1 MDSWPVVLTGKFNS
15 EEGRGIM
22 RRGSYIKWL
31 RVSLTVVAAV
41 VGLTTF
47 SSAQTK
53 EVVIGVLYPMTGPV
67 AQVGIDSV
75 NALKVA
81 LDIIN
86 NDVNINV
93 PLGKGAGLPNLGG
106 AKVRIVVVDHQGKP
120 DIGLAEAERL
130 ITQEK
135 VHALFG
141 AYFSSV
147 TNTASQVAERMGIPF
162 VNAESSSPALTERGF
177 KWFFRTGPH
186 DGHFSLAMFDFMR
199 DFEKKRGV
207 KFKSVAIL
215 NEDTQFGADSAKV
228 QEELAKKYGYEV
240 VAKIPFRTGTTSLDA
255 EIGRLKTANADVLL
269 PSIYTSDAIL
279 LTRTA
284 RNLDY
289 NPKAIIAQN
298 AGYTDPRFVA
308 DMGKEAEGAIT
319 RAPFA
324 LDLAV
329 NKPLIPVVNDMFK
342 KLGGRD
348 ISDVPSRAFT
358 GFLTLADAIN
368 RAGSTDPAAIQ
379 KALRETNIP
388 PDQLIMMPWTGVKFD
403 EKGQNAGVRAIL
415 QQLQGGSYYTV
426 YPFELAT
433 KDVIYPIPAWSQRK

>member
-1 MDSWPVVLTGKFNS
+1 LT
-15 EEGRGIM
+15 
-22 RRGSYIKWL
+22 L
-31 RVSLTVVAAV
+31 VSAP
-41 VGLTTF
+41 
-47 SSAQTK
+47 SAQTK

-67 AQVGIDSV
+67 AQIGIDSV

-93 PLGKGAGLPNLGG
+93 PLGKGVGLPNLSG
-106 AKVRIVVVDHQGKP
+106 ARVRIVVVDHQGKP

-255 EIGRLKTANADVLL
+255 EIGRLKTANADVVL
-269 PSIYTSDAIL
+269 PSLYTSDAIL

-298 AGYTDPRFVA
+298 AGYTDPRFVTE
-308 DMGKEAEGAIT
+308 MGKEAEGAIT

-324 LDLAV
+324 MDLAAK
-329 NKPLIPVVNDMFK
+329 KPLIPVINDMFK
-342 KLGGRD
+342 KLSGGRD
-348 ISDVPSRAFT
+348 MSDVPARVLT

-368 RAGSTDPAAIQ
+368 RAGSTDPGAIQ

-388 PDQLIMMPWTGVKFD
+388 ADQLIMMPWTGVKFD
-403 EKGQNAGVRAIL
+403 EKGQNNGVRAIL
-415 QQLQGGSYYTV
+415 QQLQGGSYHTI

-433 KDVIYPIPAWSQRK
+433 KEPMYPIPAWAQRK

>member
-1 MDSWPVVLTGKFNS
+1 M
-15 EEGRGIM
+15 GRRM
-22 RRGSYIKWL
+22 FL
-31 RVSLTVVAAV
+31 RWVQVSLIAVAAV
-41 VGLTTF
+41 LTLV
-47 SSAQTK
+47 SAPSAQTR

-81 LDIIN
+81 VDIIN

-93 PLGKGAGLPNLGG
+93 PLGKGVGLPNLGG

-135 VHALFG
+135 VQALFG

-147 TNTASQVAERMGIPF
+147 TNTASQVAERMGVPF

-199 DFEKKRGV
+199 DFEKKRGL

-228 QEELAKKYGYEV
+228 QEELAKKYGFEV

-255 EIGRLKTANADVLL
+255 EIGRLKASNADVVL

-279 LTRTA
+279 FTKTA

-298 AGYTDPRFVA
+298 AGYTDPRFVTE
-308 DMGKEAEGAIT
+308 MGKEAEGAIT

-324 LDLAV
+324 MDLAV
-329 NKPLIPVVNDMFK
+329 KKPLIPVINDMFK
-342 KLGGRD
+342 KLSGGRD
-348 ISDVPSRAFT
+348 ISDVPARAFT

-368 RAGSTDPAAIQ
+368 RAGSTDPGAIQ

-415 QQLQGGSYYTV
+415 QQLQGGSYHTI

-433 KDVIYPIPAWSQRK
+433 KEPMYPIPTWSQRK

>member
-1 MDSWPVVLTGKFNS
+1 LT
-15 EEGRGIM
+15 
-22 RRGSYIKWL
+22 L
-31 RVSLTVVAAV
+31 VSAP
-41 VGLTTF
+41 
-47 SSAQTK
+47 SAQTK

-67 AQVGIDSV
+67 AQIGIDSV

-93 PLGKGAGLPNLGG
+93 PLGKGVGLPNLSG
-106 AKVRIVVVDHQGKP
+106 ARVRIVVVDHQGKP

-255 EIGRLKTANADVLL
+255 EIGRLKTANADVVL
-269 PSIYTSDAIL
+269 PSLYTSDAIL

-298 AGYTDPRFVA
+298 AGYTDPRFVTE
-308 DMGKEAEGAIT
+308 MGKEAEGAIT

-324 LDLAV
+324 MDLAAK
-329 NKPLIPVVNDMFK
+329 KPLIPVINDMFK
-342 KLGGRD
+342 KLSGGRD
-348 ISDVPSRAFT
+348 MSDVPARVLT

-368 RAGSTDPAAIQ
+368 RAGSTDPGAIQ

-388 PDQLIMMPWTGVKFD
+388 ADQLIMMPWTGVKFD
-403 EKGQNAGVRAIL
+403 EKGQNNGVRAIL
-415 QQLQGGSYYTV
+415 QQLQGGSYHTI

-433 KDVIYPIPAWSQRK
+433 KEPMYPIPAWSQRK

>member
-1 MDSWPVVLTGKFNS
+1 MNRGKYF
-15 EEGRGIM
+15 R
-22 RRGSYIKWL
+22 WFQ
-31 RVSLTVVAAV
+31 VSLMAVVAVLA
-41 VGLTTF
+41 LATAPA
-47 SSAQTK
+47 AQTK

-67 AQVGIDSV
+67 AQIGIDAV
-75 NALKVA
+75 NVIKVA

-86 NDVNINV
+86 NDVDINM
-93 PLGKGAGLPNLGG
+93 PLGKGAGLPRLGG

-120 DIGLAEAERL
+120 DLGLAEAERL

-147 TNTASQVAERMGIPF
+147 TNTASQVAERMGIPLM
-162 VNAESSSPALTERGF
+162 NGDSSSPALTERGF
-177 KWFFRTGPH
+177 KWFFRTSPH

-199 DFEKKRGV
+199 DFEKKRGI

-240 VAKIPFRTGTTSLDA
+240 VARIPFRTQTTSLDA
-255 EIGRLKTANADVLL
+255 EVGRLKTANADVLL
-269 PSIYTSDAIL
+269 PSLYTSDAIL
-279 LTRTA
+279 LTRTSK
-284 RNLDY
+284 NLDY

-298 AGYTDPRFVA
+298 AGYTDPKFVA
-308 DMGKEAEGAIT
+308 EMGKEAEGAIT

-324 LDLAV
+324 LDLAAR
-329 NKPLIPVVNDMFK
+329 KPLVPVINDMFK
-342 KLGGRD
+342 KLSGGRD
-348 ISDVPSRAFT
+348 ISDVSARAFT
-358 GFLTLADAIN
+358 GFMTLVDAVN

-388 PDQLIMMPWTGVKFD
+388 ADQLIMPWTGVKFD

-415 QQLQGGSYYTV
+415 QQLQGGTYHTI
-426 YPFELAT
+426 YPLELAT
-433 KDVIYPIPAWSQRK
+433 REALYPIPAWSQRK

>member
-1 MDSWPVVLTGKFNS
+1 
-15 EEGRGIM
+15 M
-22 RRGSYIKWL
+22 RQRSYIKGL
-31 RVSLTVVAAV
+31 RVSLTAVAVV

-47 SSAQTK
+47 ASAQTK

-75 NALKVA
+75 NAVKVA
-81 LDIIN
+81 LEIIN
-86 NDVNINV
+86 DDMNVNL
-93 PLGKGAGLPNLGG
+93 PLGKGAGLPKLGG

-147 TNTASQVAERMGIPF
+147 TNTASQVAERMGIPYL
-162 VNAESSSPALTERGF
+162 NAESSSPALTERGF
-177 KWFFRTGPH
+177 KWFFRTSPH

-199 DFEKKRGV
+199 DFEKKRGL

-240 VAKIPFRTGTTSLDA
+240 VARIPFRTGTTSLDA

-269 PSIYTSDAIL
+269 PSLYTSDAIL
-279 LTRTA
+279 LTRAA

-289 NPKAIIAQN
+289 NPKVIIAQN
-298 AGYTDPRFVA
+298 AGYTDPKFVA

-324 LDLAV
+324 LDFAAK
-329 NKPLIPVVNDMFK
+329 KPLIPVINDMFR
-342 KLGGRD
+342 KLSGGRD
-348 ISDVPSRAFT
+348 ISDVPARAFT
-358 GFLTLADAIN
+358 GFLTLTDAIN
-368 RAGSTDPAAIQ
+368 RAGSTDPAAVQ

-388 PDQLIMMPWTGVKFD
+388 PDQLIMPWTGVKFD

-415 QQLQGGSYYTV
+415 QQLQGGVYHTI

-433 KDVIYPIPAWSQRK
+433 KEPIYPIPAWSQRK

>member
-1 MDSWPVVLTGKFNS
+1 MSRRVVL
-15 EEGRGIM
+15 R
-22 RRGSYIKWL
+22 WL
-31 RVSLTVVAAV
+31 QVSFLAAAAV
-41 VGLTTF
+41 LTLV
-47 SSAQTK
+47 SAPSAQTK

-67 AQVGIDSV
+67 AQIGIDAV
-75 NALKVA
+75 NVIKVA

-86 NDVNINV
+86 NDMNVNL
-93 PLGKGAGLPNLGG
+93 PLGKGEGLPRLGG

-147 TNTASQVAERMGIPF
+147 TSTASQVAERMGIPML
-162 VNAESSSPALTERGF
+162 NADSSSPALTERGF
-177 KWFFRTGPH
+177 KWFFRTSPH

-228 QEELAKKYGYEV
+228 QEELAKKYGFEV

-255 EIGRLKTANADVLL
+255 EIGRLKASNADVVL

-279 LTRTA
+279 FTKTA

-298 AGYTDPRFVA
+298 AGYTDPRFVTE
-308 DMGKEAEGAIT
+308 MGKEAEGAIT

-324 LDLAV
+324 MDLAV
-329 NKPLIPVVNDMFK
+329 KKPLIPVINDMFK
-342 KLGGRD
+342 KLSGGRD
-348 ISDVPSRAFT
+348 ISDVPARAFT

-368 RAGSTDPAAIQ
+368 RAGSTDPGAIQ

-415 QQLQGGSYYTV
+415 QQLQGGSYHTI

-433 KDVIYPIPAWSQRK
+433 KEPMYPIPTWSQRR

>member
-1 MDSWPVVLTGKFNS
+1 
-15 EEGRGIM
+15 M
-22 RRGSYIKWL
+22 RRGSDIKWL
-31 RVSLTVVAAV
+31 QVSLTVVAVV
-41 VGLTTF
+41 VGLATF

-53 EVVIGVLYPMTGPV
+53 EVVIGVLYPMTGGV

-75 NALKVA
+75 NAVKVA

-86 NDVNINV
+86 NDVNLNL
-93 PLGKGAGLPNLGG
+93 PLAKGVGLPNLGG
-106 AKVRIVVVDHQGKP
+106 AKVRIVVADTQGKP

-141 AYFSSV
+141 AYHSGV
-147 TNTASQVAERMGIPF
+147 TITTSQVAERMGVPF
-162 VNAESSSPALTERGF
+162 LNAESSSPALTERGF
-177 KWFFRTGPH
+177 KWFFRTSPH
-186 DGHFSLAMFDFMR
+186 DRHFSQVMFEFMR
-199 DFEKKRGV
+199 DFEKKRGI

-215 NEDTQFGADSAKV
+215 NEDTAFGTDSAKV
-228 QEELAKKYGYEV
+228 QEELAKTFGYEV
-240 VAKIPFRTGTTSLDA
+240 VAKIPFRSGATSLDS
-255 EIGRLKTANADVLL
+255 EIGRLKAANADVLL
-269 PSIYTSDAIL
+269 PSIYTPDAIL
-279 LTRTA
+279 FTKAA

-298 AGYTDPRFVA
+298 AGYTDPKFVA
-308 DMGKEAEGAIT
+308 EMGKEAEGAIT
-319 RAPFA
+319 RAPTA
-324 LDLAV
+324 LDLAAK
-329 NKPLIPVVNDMFK
+329 KPLIPVINDMFK

-348 ISDVPSRAFT
+348 ISDVPARAFT

-379 KALRETNIP
+379 KALQETNIP
-388 PDQLIMMPWTGVKFD
+388 ADQLIMMPWTAVKFD

>member
-1 MDSWPVVLTGKFNS
+1 MSRRMVLRWLQVSFIAAAAVLT
-15 EEGRGIM
+15 
-22 RRGSYIKWL
+22 L
-31 RVSLTVVAAV
+31 VSAP
-41 VGLTTF
+41 
-47 SSAQTK
+47 SAQTK

-67 AQVGIDSV
+67 AQIGIDAV
-75 NALKVA
+75 NVIKVA

-86 NDVNINV
+86 NDMNVNL
-93 PLGKGAGLPNLGG
+93 PLGKGEGLPRLGG

-141 AYFSSV
+141 SYFSSV
-147 TNTASQVAERMGIPF
+147 TNTASQVAERMGIPML
-162 VNAESSSPALTERGF
+162 NADSSSPALTERGF
-177 KWFFRTGPH
+177 KWFFRTSPH

-228 QEELAKKYGYEV
+228 QEELAKKFGYEV
-240 VAKIPFRTGTTSLDA
+240 VARIPFRTATTSLDA
-255 EIGRLKTANADVLL
+255 EIGRLKTANADVVL
-269 PSIYTSDAIL
+269 PSLYTSDAIL

-289 NPKAIIAQN
+289 NPKVIIAQN
-298 AGYTDPRFVA
+298 AGYTDPKFVTE
-308 DMGKEAEGAIT
+308 MGKEAEGAIT

-324 LDLAV
+324 LDFAAK
-329 NKPLIPVVNDMFK
+329 KPLIPVINDMFK
-342 KLGGRD
+342 KLSGGRD
-348 ISDVPSRAFT
+348 ISDVPARAFT

-368 RAGSTDPAAIQ
+368 RAGSTDPGAIQ

-388 PDQLIMMPWTGVKFD
+388 ADQVIMPWTGVKFD
-403 EKGQNAGVRAIL
+403 EKGQNIGVRAIL
-415 QQLQGGSYYTV
+415 QQLQGGSYHTI

-433 KDVIYPIPAWSQRK
+433 KEPIYPIPAWSQRR

>member
-1 MDSWPVVLTGKFNS
+1 M
-15 EEGRGIM
+15 GRRM
-22 RRGSYIKWL
+22 FL
-31 RVSLTVVAAV
+31 RWVQISFMAVAAFLSLV
-41 VGLTTF
+41 
-47 SSAQTK
+47 SAPSAQTK

-67 AQVGIDSV
+67 AQIGIDSV
-75 NALKVA
+75 NAVKVA

-86 NDVNINV
+86 NDMNINV

-147 TNTASQVAERMGIPF
+147 TNTASQVAERMGIPML
-162 VNAESSSPALTERGF
+162 NADSSSPALTERGF

-199 DFEKKRGV
+199 DLEKKRGL

-255 EIGRLKTANADVLL
+255 EIGRLKTANADVVL
-269 PSIYTSDAIL
+269 PSLYTSDAIL

-289 NPKAIIAQN
+289 NPKMIIAQN
-298 AGYTDPRFVA
+298 AGYTDPRFVTE
-308 DMGKEAEGAIT
+308 MGKEAEGAIT

-324 LDLAV
+324 LDLAAR
-329 NKPLIPVVNDMFK
+329 KPLIPLINDMFK
-342 KLGGRD
+342 KLSGGRD
-348 ISDVPSRAFT
+348 ISDVPSRVFT

-415 QQLQGGSYYTV
+415 QQLQGGSYHTI

-433 KDVIYPIPAWSQRK
+433 KEPIYPIPAWSQRK

>member
-1 MDSWPVVLTGKFNS
+1 MNRQRYLKRF
-15 EEGRGIM
+15 
-22 RRGSYIKWL
+22 L
-31 RVSLTVVAAV
+31 VSLVAVTAV
-41 VGLTTF
+41 AGLAA
-47 SSAQTK
+47 SPAAQTK

-75 NALKVA
+75 NALRVA
-81 LDIIN
+81 VDIVN

-93 PLGKGAGLPNLGG
+93 PLGKGAGLPKLGG

-147 TNTASQVAERMGIPF
+147 TNTASQVAERMGIPYL
-162 VNAESSSPALTERGF
+162 NAESSSPALTERGF
-177 KWFFRTGPH
+177 KWFFRTSPH

-199 DFEKKRGV
+199 DFEKKRNI

-255 EIGRLKTANADVLL
+255 EIGRLKAANADVML
-269 PSIYTSDAIL
+269 PSLYTSDAIL

-298 AGYTDPRFVA
+298 AGYTDPKFVSE
-308 DMGKEAEGAIT
+308 MGKEAEGAIT

-324 LDLAV
+324 TDYAPK
-329 NKPLIPVVNDMFK
+329 KPLISVVNDMFK

-348 ISDVPSRAFT
+348 LSDVPARALT
-358 GFLTLADAIN
+358 GFLTLVDAIN
-368 RAGSTDPAAIQ
+368 RAGSTDPGAVQ
-379 KALRETNIP
+379 KALRETNISA
-388 PDQLIMMPWTGVKFD
+388 DQLIMPWTAVKFD

-415 QQLQGGSYYTV
+415 QQLQGGSYHTI

-433 KDVIYPIPAWSQRK
+433 KEPIYPIPAWSQRK

>member
-1 MDSWPVVLTGKFNS
+1 MTRSRYVRWLHLFLAVL
-15 EEGRGIM
+15 IA
-22 RRGSYIKWL
+22 L
-31 RVSLTVVAAV
+31 LTL
-41 VGLTTF
+41 VGTPA
-47 SSAQTK
+47 AQTK

-86 NDVNINV
+86 NDVNINL
-93 PLGKGAGLPNLGG
+93 PLGRGAGLPRLGG

-162 VNAESSSPALTERGF
+162 LNAESSSPALTERGF
-177 KWFFRTGPH
+177 KWFFRTSPH

-199 DFEKKRGV
+199 DFEKKRGI

-228 QEELAKKYGYEV
+228 QDELAKKYGYEV
-240 VAKIPFRTGTTSLDA
+240 VARLPFRTGTTSLDA
-255 EIGRLKTANADVLL
+255 EVGRLRTANADVVL
-269 PSIYTSDAIL
+269 PSLYTSDAIL

-289 NPKAIIAQN
+289 NPKMIIAQN
-298 AGYTDPRFVA
+298 AGYTDPKFVA
-308 DMGKEAEGAIT
+308 EMGKEAEGAIT

-324 LDLAV
+324 LDMSAK
-329 NKPLIPVVNDMFK
+329 KPLIPVINDMFK
-342 KLGGRD
+342 KLSGGRD
-348 ISDVPSRAFT
+348 LSDVPARAFT

-368 RAGSTDPAAIQ
+368 RAGSTDPGAIQ

-388 PDQLIMMPWTGVKFD
+388 ADQLLMPWTGVRFD

-415 QQLQGGSYYTV
+415 QQLQGGTYHTI

-433 KDVIYPIPAWSQRK
+433 KDAMYPIPAWSQRK

>member
-1 MDSWPVVLTGKFNS
+1 
-15 EEGRGIM
+15 M
-22 RRGSYIKWL
+22 RRRAWSRGLLAS
-31 RVSLTVVAAV
+31 VVAVGAV
-41 VGLTTF
+41 LGLATGPA
-47 SSAQTK
+47 AQTK

-86 NDVNINV
+86 NDVNINL
-93 PLGKGAGLPNLGG
+93 PLGRGVGLPNLGG

-162 VNAESSSPALTERGF
+162 LNAESSSPALTERGF
-177 KWFFRTGPH
+177 KWFFRTSPH

-199 DFEKKRGV
+199 DFEKKRGM

-228 QEELAKKYGYEV
+228 QDELAKKYGYEV
-240 VAKIPFRTGTTSLDA
+240 VARLPFRTGTTSLDA
-255 EIGRLKTANADVLL
+255 EVGRLRTANADVVL
-269 PSIYTSDAIL
+269 PSLYTSDAIL

-289 NPKAIIAQN
+289 NPKLIIAQN
-298 AGYTDPRFVA
+298 AGYTDPKFVTE
-308 DMGKEAEGAIT
+308 MGKEAEGAIT

-324 LDLAV
+324 MDLAAK
-329 NKPLIPVVNDMFK
+329 KPLIPVINDMFK
-342 KLGGRD
+342 KLSGGRD
-348 ISDVPSRAFT
+348 LSDVPARAFT

-368 RAGSTDPAAIQ
+368 RAGSTDPGAIQ

-388 PDQLIMMPWTGVKFD
+388 ADQLLMPWTGVKFD
-403 EKGQNAGVRAIL
+403 EKGQNTGVRAIL
-415 QQLQGGSYYTV
+415 QQLQGGTYHTI
-426 YPFELAT
+426 YPFELANR
-433 KDVIYPIPAWSQRK
+433 DAIYPIPRWSERK

>member
-1 MDSWPVVLTGKFNS
+1 
-15 EEGRGIM
+15 M
-22 RRGSYIKWL
+22 RR
-31 RVSLTVVAAV
+31 RVWIRGLLASVVAVGAV
-41 VGLTTF
+41 LGLA
-47 SSAQTK
+47 SGPAAQTK

-81 LDIIN
+81 LEIIN
-86 NDVNINV
+86 NDVNINL
-93 PLGKGAGLPNLGG
+93 PLGRGAGLPRLGG

-162 VNAESSSPALTERGF
+162 LNAESSSPALTERGF
-177 KWFFRTGPH
+177 KWFFRTSPH

-199 DFEKKRGV
+199 DFEKKRGI

-228 QEELAKKYGYEV
+228 QDELAKKYGYEV

-255 EIGRLKTANADVLL
+255 EIGRLKTANADVVL
-269 PSIYTSDAIL
+269 PSLYTSDAIL

-289 NPKAIIAQN
+289 NPKVIIAQN
-298 AGYTDPRFVA
+298 AGYTDPKFVA
-308 DMGKEAEGAIT
+308 EMGKEAEGAIT

-324 LDLAV
+324 LDMSAK
-329 NKPLIPVVNDMFK
+329 KPLIPVINDMFK
-342 KLGGRD
+342 KLSGGRD
-348 ISDVPSRAFT
+348 ISDVPARAFT

-368 RAGSTDPAAIQ
+368 RAGSTDPGAIQ

-388 PDQLIMMPWTGVKFD
+388 ADQLLMPWTGVKFD

-415 QQLQGGSYYTV
+415 QQLQGGTYHTI

-433 KDVIYPIPAWSQRK
+433 KDAMYPIPAWSQRK